1 MVRSE
6 REFLQLLEQRAVEE
20 KEVVASGILPEWAA
34 RLGEWLAINPWRSLI
49 PVSILIYLLLRV
61 VVGGGLVEVVL
72 AIFGGFRW

>member
-6 REFLQLLEQRAVEE
+6 REFLQLLEARAVEE
-20 KEVVASGILPEWAA
+20 KRVVASGILPKWAA

-61 VVGGGLVEVVL
+61 VAGEMLIEVVL